1 VRESPAVPRRI
12 VLLPLALVVLAAG
25 CGGTKAYSLQ
35 KTRACLA
42 KEQGVRLAPVP
53 ASDFIAQ
60 AAPGG
65 ALRVVVGENQVT
77 ISFGRDQK
85 ESDRI
90 AQGYRTFRGKSIG
103 SVIADLLRPDRN
115 AVLLWKQHPTPE
127 DLDQVNGCLK

>member
-1 VRESPAVPRRI
+1 MAAADSGRRARVLVVDDEEPVRTLVERALGAVDYD
-12 VLLPLALVVLAAG
+12 VVLASSG
-25 CGGTKAYSLQ
+25 K
-35 KTRACLA
+35 
-42 KEQGVRLAPVP
+42 
-53 ASDFIAQ
+53 
-60 AAPGG
+60 G
-65 ALRVVVGENQVT
+65 ALRVVATGNQVT

-127 DLDQVNGCLK
+127 DLDKVNGCLK